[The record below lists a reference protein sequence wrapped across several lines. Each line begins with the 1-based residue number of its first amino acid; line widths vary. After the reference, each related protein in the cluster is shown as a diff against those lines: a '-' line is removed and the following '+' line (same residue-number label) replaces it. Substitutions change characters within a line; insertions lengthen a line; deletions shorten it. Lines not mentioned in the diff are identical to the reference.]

1 MDERSN
7 WTASITLE
15 NLTQEQVDE
24 IILKLIELVEQ
35 MGGFVGGGFMPAEEE
50 EEEAANGEDG

>member
-7 WTASITLE
+7 WTASLSLE

-24 IILKLIELVEQ
+24 IILKIIEIVEG

-50 EEEAANGEDG
+50 EGEHGEDG